1 MMEWLLISVLVLLLG
16 LVVWI
21 ALRIRLHRPDQEE
34 LARLRLREEDY
45 QRLLEQQ
52 KEQAQTLQ
60 QVQSERARLAADLEN
75 ERRAA
80 AEKIALLEQA
90 ENRLKLEF
98 ENLATRIFEERGR
111 HLGEQQR
118 QQLGGILQPLKE
130 QLDSF
135 RMRVDE
141 LHKQGTEQS
150 TLLLAQVRQL
160 QELSGKVS
168 SEANELAKAIKGDSK
183 TQGDWGEIIVERIFE
198 SSGLVRDREYRIQA
212 AIRDTDGQL
221 KRPDFIVDLPGEKS
235 VIVDSKVSLTAYE
248 RYHSAVDE
256 ETKKKALA
264 EHVQSVRRHIEQLQA
279 KDYAELMG
287 NRTLDFVILCIPIE
301 AAYQTAMQADSELI
315 YDVSRSPIVITGPN
329 TLMVTLKLIA
339 QIWRRENENRNAE
352 RIADRAG
359 KLYDHVARLT
369 ESMLDAR
376 KRLAGTTES
385 FDKVM
390 RQLQEG
396 RGNLLGRVEQLREL
410 GAKVSKRIPLPA
422 LEDAADAEPDE
433 PDSVDS

>member
-1 MMEWLLISVLVLLLG
+1 MMEWILILILVLLVALG
-16 LVVWI
+16 LWT
-21 ALRIRLHRPDQEE
+21 ALRIRLDGPAKEE

-45 QRLLEQQ
+45 QRLLVKQQ
-52 KEQAQTLQ
+52 EEAVALQTVQA
-60 QVQSERARLAADLEN
+60 ERARLAAELEH

-80 AEKIALLEQA
+80 AEKMALLEQA
-90 ENRLKLEF
+90 ETRLKLEF
-98 ENLATRIFEERGR
+98 ENLASKIFEERGR
-111 HLGEQQR
+111 NLSEQHR

-135 RMRVDE
+135 RTRVDE

-150 TLLLAQVRQL
+150 TLLLAQVRHL

-168 SEANELAKAIKGDSK
+168 AEANELAKAIKGDSK
-183 TQGDWGEIIVERIFE
+183 TQGDWGEVIVERIFE
-198 SSGLVRDREYRIQA
+198 SSGLVRDREYRVQA
-212 AIRDTDGQL
+212 SIRDSDGQL

-248 RYHSAVDE
+248 RCHSATDDDE
-256 ETKKKALA
+256 KKMALK
-264 EHVQSVRRHIEQLQA
+264 EHVQSVRRHIDQLQA

-287 NRTLDFVILCIPIE
+287 NRTLDFVILCIPLE
-301 AAYQTAMQADSELI
+301 SAYQAAMQADPELI

-352 RIADRAG
+352 KIADRAG
-359 KLYDHVARLT
+359 KLYDQVARLA

-376 KRLAGTTES
+376 KRLAGTSES

-410 GAKVSKRIPLPA
+410 GAKVSKRLPLPA
-422 LEDAADAEPDE
+422 LED
-433 PDSVDS
+433 SVDSEAEDEPLPGA